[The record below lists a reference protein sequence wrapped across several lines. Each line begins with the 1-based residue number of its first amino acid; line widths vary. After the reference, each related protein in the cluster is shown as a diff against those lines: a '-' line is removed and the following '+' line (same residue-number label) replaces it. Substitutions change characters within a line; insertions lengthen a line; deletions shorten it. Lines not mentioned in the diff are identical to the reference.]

1 MPQKQNQDL
10 TERYPDIK
18 AGTYKP
24 MCIRDI
30 LTKNCCFDARQRFI
44 KTNKTHNDLKFG
56 KEIKML
62 MVVDTLL
69 LPFKYFVTRT
79 NMCGDYSNMLRG
91 YTLHTL
97 IKKNAIS
104 LEVHK

>member
-1 MPQKQNQDL
+1 
-10 TERYPDIK
+10 
-18 AGTYKP
+18 
-24 MCIRDI
+24 
-30 LTKNCCFDARQRFI
+30 
-44 KTNKTHNDLKFG
+44 
-56 KEIKML
+56 ML

-69 LPFKYFVTRT
+69 LPIKYFVTRT

>member
-1 MPQKQNQDL
+1 MPQKRNQDL

-69 LPFKYFVTRT
+69 LPLKKFEWIK
-79 NMCGDYSNMLRG
+79 NSIQPLSNFLPLQPVG
-91 YTLHTL
+91 
-97 IKKNAIS
+97 
-104 LEVHK
+104 